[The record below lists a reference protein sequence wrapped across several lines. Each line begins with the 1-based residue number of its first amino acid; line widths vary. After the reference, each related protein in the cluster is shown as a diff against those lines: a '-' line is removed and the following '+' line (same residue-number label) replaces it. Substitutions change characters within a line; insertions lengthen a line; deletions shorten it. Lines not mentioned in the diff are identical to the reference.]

1 MFPPAGNSS
10 PICVVSG
17 ARFLAKAGW
26 VDMRNHSD
34 TEPPL
39 RLLRDNGRNYLQV
52 RATARVCYSLC
63 TVLLSCRGASHR
75 CISSELS
82 NNITLN
88 RKFHSV
94 NSMYSEDVEDRIFLS
109 LLQH

>member
-1 MFPPAGNSS
+1 MLVLEISFDCVIMRMFVVRAGNSS

-52 RATARVCYSLC
+52 RRYSWH
-63 TVLLSCRGASHR
+63 VKH
-75 CISSELS
+75 I
-82 NNITLN
+82 
-88 RKFHSV
+88 
-94 NSMYSEDVEDRIFLS
+94 
-109 LLQH
+109 